1 MDANAS
7 TSLTQGIPNMNSQ
20 EENVIEMSTLPNATS
35 YSGDRSMEVGIGKYG
50 GLQPSF
56 ARVTEA
62 SQDEQGFYGKA
73 TIYIQ
78 RRYSFSSFTYFLFY

>member
-7 TSLTQGIPNMNSQ
+7 TSLTQGISNMHLQ
-20 EENVIEMSTLPNATS
+20 EDENVMEMSTLPNATS
-35 YSGDRSMEVGIGKYG
+35 YSADRSMEVGIGKYG

-62 SQDEQGFYGKA
+62 SQDEQGFYGKSN
-73 TIYIQ
+73 IYI
-78 RRYSFSSFTYFLFY
+78 

>member
-1 MDANAS
+1 MKKK
-7 TSLTQGIPNMNSQ
+7 NSFFF
-20 EENVIEMSTLPNATS
+20 
-35 YSGDRSMEVGIGKYG
+35 YSIDRSMEIGIG

-73 TIYIQ
+73 YILK
-78 RRYSFSSFTYFLFY
+78 REKGKGVT